1 MQPESEMCMETV
13 GARAG
18 PPTCC
23 PRLIS
28 PDTASVEQYKTQPA
42 AERMTAPERATAFA
56 VEDRM
61 HGFVRTDRGP
71 VEAPRRASTP
81 WILGCSSDPN
91 CLGCIRMHSGPR
103 GKPDVRIDEARG
115 CWMTN
120 IAPWTHTSV
129 SHGVRCIRMQ
139 PQRTETKWID
149 DAGGCRLGC
158 RHRSPGSHVGVDAT
172 VGAVPEGKPML
183 TSVLPHGPVV
193 APTVWVG
200 IGMPSRI
207 CIYHWNAGI
216 RTHLTAV
223 RFQRTGSANVFENG
237 TSDAS
242 AGRNAD
248 AAAHSDV
255 LEMKVT
261 V

>member
-42 AERMTAPERATAFA
+42 AERMTAPERASADCRSGRMTGLRA
-56 VEDRM
+56 VEPPTYGSP
-61 HGFVRTDRGP
+61 H
-71 VEAPRRASTP
+71 RAISAR
-81 WILGCSSDPN
+81 ILGCSSDPI
-91 CLGCIRMHSGPR
+91 CMGCIRMRSKPT
-103 GKPDVRIDEARG
+103 GK
-115 CWMTN
+115 
-120 IAPWTHTSV
+120 
-129 SHGVRCIRMQ
+129 
-139 PQRTETKWID
+139 TEVGID

-158 RHRSPGSHVGVDAT
+158 RHCSPGSHVGVDAT
-172 VGAVPEGKPML
+172 VGTVPEGKLML

-193 APTVWVG
+193 APTVRVG
-200 IGMPSRI
+200 SGMPSRI
-207 CIYHWNAGI
+207 RYRDLNAGI
-216 RTHLTAV
+216 RTHLATAV
-223 RFQRTGSANVFENG
+223 RFQRTGSANDFAKG

>member
-1 MQPESEMCMETV
+1 MQPT
-13 GARAG
+13 
-18 PPTCC
+18 
-23 PRLIS
+23 
-28 PDTASVEQYKTQPA
+28 
-42 AERMTAPERATAFA
+42 AERMTAPERASADCRSGRMTGLRA
-56 VEDRM
+56 VEPPTYGSP
-61 HGFVRTDRGP
+61 HLAISVR
-71 VEAPRRASTP
+71 
-81 WILGCSSDPN
+81 ILGCSSDPI
-91 CLGCIRMHSGPR
+91 CMGCIRMHSGPT
-103 GKPDVRIDEARG
+103 GKPDVTIDEARG
-115 CWMTN
+115 CRMTN
-120 IAPWTHTSV
+120 IAPWTHTSM

-139 PQRTETKWID
+139 PQRTETKWTD

-158 RHRSPGSHVGVDAT
+158 RHCSLGSHVGVDAT

-193 APTVWVG
+193 APTVRVG

-207 CIYHWNAGI
+207 RYRDLNAGI

-223 RFQRTGSANVFENG
+223 RFQRTGSANDFAKG

>member
-1 MQPESEMCMETV
+1 MTAPE
-13 GARAG
+13 RAYVDCRSG
-18 PPTCC
+18 QLTRLRAVEPPTYGS
-23 PRLIS
+23 PRLANTMWILGCS
-28 PDTASVEQYKTQPA
+28 FNLIYLRDIKMQPA

-56 VEDRM
+56 VEDKM

-71 VEAPRRASTP
+71 MEAPRRASTP
-81 WILGCSSDPN
+81 WILGCSSDHIG
-91 CLGCIRMHSGPR
+91 LG
-103 GKPDVRIDEARG
+103 
-115 CWMTN
+115 
-120 IAPWTHTSV
+120 
-129 SHGVRCIRMQ
+129 CIRMQ

-158 RHRSPGSHVGVDAT
+158 RHCSPGSHVGVDAT

-183 TSVLPHGPVV
+183 TSIPALCGPIV

-207 CIYHWNAGI
+207 RYSHLNAGI
-216 RTHLTAV
+216 RTHLTAAV
-223 RFQRTGSANVFENG
+223 RFHRTGGTNVFENG

-242 AGRNAD
+242 AGRDAD
-248 AAAHSDV
+248 AATHSDV
-255 LEMKVT
+255 LEMKVE